1 MMLEHA
7 VLQVRAGEEANFEV
21 AAREALPIIE
31 SAPGCH
37 VAEFRRQEEDPS
49 IYLLLV
55 QWTSLEAHMAFRET
69 PLYARW
75 RDLTHPFY
83 VGALTVTHFHEP
95 IQR

>member
-1 MMLEHA
+1 MILEHA
-7 VLQVRAGEEANFEV
+7 VLQVRAGEEDDFEE

-37 VAEFRRQEEDPS
+37 GAEFRRQEEDPS

-55 QWTSLEAHMAFRET
+55 RWTSLEAHMAFRET
-69 PLYARW
+69 ELYARW

-83 VGALTVTHFHEP
+83 VGALHVTHFHEP
-95 IQR
+95 VER